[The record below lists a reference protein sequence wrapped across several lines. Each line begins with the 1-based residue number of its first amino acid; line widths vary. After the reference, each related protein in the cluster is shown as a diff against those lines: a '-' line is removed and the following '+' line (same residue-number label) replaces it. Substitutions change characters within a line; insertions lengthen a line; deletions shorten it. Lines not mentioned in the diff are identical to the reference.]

1 MKALIVGA
9 GIGGM
14 SAAICLRRIGA
25 TVDLIDIDPN
35 WRVYGAG
42 ITITGP
48 TLRAFKQ
55 LGVYDEIAAAGYV
68 GEGIRVCTV
77 NGEFVR
83 DLATP
88 IDPSAGVAGCG
99 GIMRPT
105 LHKILSGAT
114 LASAATVRLGVS
126 VDAMEQ
132 DADRVDVSFSD
143 GTTGRYDIV
152 VGADGIYSRTRDQI
166 FPNAPKP
173 EYTGQSVW
181 RVTAKRPAHI
191 DRRHFFLGGPM
202 KVGFTPVSNDQ
213 MYLFV
218 LERTPKQF
226 REPDGLGDHL
236 RGLLRDY
243 GGEIATIRDAIS
255 PDDEVVFRPLEA
267 FFLPAPWNVGR
278 VMLIGDA
285 AHPTTPQLA
294 SGAGIAVEDA
304 IVLAEELA
312 RPVSTT
318 AAFDAFVA
326 RREDRCRLVVESSIE
341 IGRLEQEHAAPERQ
355 TAVVERALAK
365 LAEPI

>member
-1 MKALIVGA
+1 VRVLVVGA

-14 SAAICLRRIGA
+14 SAAISLRRIGA

-55 LGVYDEIAAAGYV
+55 LGVYDDIAATGYV
-68 GEGIRVCTV
+68 GEGIRVCNV
-77 NGEFVR
+77 NGDFVR

-88 IDPSAGVAGCG
+88 IDPAAGVAGCG
-99 GIMRPT
+99 GIMRPA
-105 LHKILSGAT
+105 LHKVLSRETLASGAT
-114 LASAATVRLGVS
+114 IRLGVS
-126 VDAMEQ
+126 VDGMRQ
-132 DADRVDVSFSD
+132 DADAVDVSFSD
-143 GTTGRYDIV
+143 GTAGRYDIV
-152 VGADGIYSRTRDQI
+152 IGADGIYSRTRDQI

-181 RVTAKRPAHI
+181 RVTTQRPAHI

-226 REPDGLGDHL
+226 RDPDDLPDAL
-236 RGLLRDY
+236 RSLLSDY
-243 GGEIATIRDAIS
+243 GGAVKTIYDGIS
-255 PDDEVVFRPLEA
+255 PHDEVVFRPLEA

-312 RPVSTT
+312 RPVSIG
-318 AAFDAFVA
+318 AAFDAFVE

-341 IGRLEQEHAAPERQ
+341 IGRLEQAHAAPELQ